1 MRGKNEIIIIIIL
14 RMSAAGTQFDKKVFM
29 LYLNEKIVQ
38 GKNELTFIILYE
50 LLRAGAEQGT
60 KKWWGR
66 HL

>member
-38 GKNELTFIILYE
+38 GKNEMTFIILYE
-50 LLRAGAEQGT
+50 LIRVT
-60 KKWWGR
+60 T
-66 HL
+66 